1 QLSRDDRFECDLLEV
16 LLAAPEA
23 AHFAKADVVLDEI
36 RQPRLRELT
45 RVCFDLTDENN
56 GPTFERV
63 MNAIEDG
70 ELKRLAVWIDERA
83 RAKDVRSR
91 LRESTAGTDGCP
103 LFLRRSIAQLAWRRE
118 EQSQGR
124 IAVELSAQ
132 GDGAHRIDEAA
143 EAKLRQLTQFHQRR
157 ATTKGVRG

>member
-1 QLSRDDRFECDLLEV
+1 LSRDDKLECDLLEI
-16 LLAAPEA
+16 LFAAPEA
-23 AHFAKADVVLDEI
+23 AHFARAEVVLDDI
-36 RQPRLRELT
+36 RQPRLRDLLA
-45 RVCFDLTDENN
+45 VCFNLADESN

-63 MNAIEDG
+63 MNALEDG
-70 ELKRLAVWIDERA
+70 ELKRLVVWIDEQA

-103 LFLRRSIAQLAWRRE
+103 LFLRRSMDQLARRRE
-118 EQSQGR
+118 EQSQKR
-124 IAVELSAQ
+124 IAVELSAH

-157 ATTKGVRG
+157 ATTKGARG